1 MKRWK
6 GFTAGVF
13 IVSPVLARISLGAD
27 EIFGAK

>member
-13 IVSPVLARISLGAD
+13 IGSFVLARISLGAD